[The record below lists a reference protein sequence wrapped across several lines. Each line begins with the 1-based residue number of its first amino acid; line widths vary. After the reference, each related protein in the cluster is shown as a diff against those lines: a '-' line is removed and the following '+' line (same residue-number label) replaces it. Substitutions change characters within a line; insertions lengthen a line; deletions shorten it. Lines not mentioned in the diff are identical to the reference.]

1 MTVFLKSWT
10 GTVRQEGCFKKW
22 EGDSAG
28 KFFTDVRRGPA
39 GPDSSLF
46 ALRVE

>member
-1 MTVFLKSWT
+1 MDGDCEAGRLL
-10 GTVRQEGCFKKW
+10 QE
-22 EGDSAG
+22 EGEDDSAG
-28 KFFTDVRRGPA
+28 KFFEDVRRGPA

>member
-1 MTVFLKSWT
+1 MSRRR
-10 GTVRQEGCFKKW
+10 G

-28 KFFTDVRRGPA
+28 KFFEDVRRGPA

-46 ALRVE
+46 ALRIK